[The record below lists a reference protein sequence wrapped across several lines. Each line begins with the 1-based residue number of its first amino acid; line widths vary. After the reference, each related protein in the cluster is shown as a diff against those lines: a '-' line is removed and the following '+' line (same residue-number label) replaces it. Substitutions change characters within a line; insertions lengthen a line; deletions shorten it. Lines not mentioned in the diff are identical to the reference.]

1 MTELDTL
8 DVIASTQMAAT
19 PKSMAWSP
27 DSKMLFIT
35 TEDRGILVFDATN
48 SRLLSLP
55 LPRGARVP
63 EGFPNWWEDK
73 EVLFAYSSASPS
85 VLNLD
90 TLRTAPSEEST
101 TWKAMTAKERS
112 EARTLRESILPRN
125 KRWEMRVE
133 AAVRRYDVPLNSS
146 AEWTVQESLQF
157 AFVHSKNACR
167 FILPPID
174 VNFGDYLIAAN
185 D

>member
-1 MTELDTL
+1 
-8 DVIASTQMAAT
+8 
-19 PKSMAWSP
+19 
-27 DSKMLFIT
+27 
-35 TEDRGILVFDATN
+35 
-48 SRLLSLP
+48 
-55 LPRGARVP
+55 
-63 EGFPNWWEDK
+63 
-73 EVLFAYSSASPS
+73 
-85 VLNLD
+85 
-90 TLRTAPSEEST
+90 
-101 TWKAMTAKERS
+101 
-112 EARTLRESILPRN
+112 
-125 KRWEMRVE
+125 MRVE